1 MLMHSG
7 CLVLILPDF
16 LTTDLPDFGMHTVY
30 KCVRSHPNDAHVGSC
45 MFLIWNNLIR
55 NAGMPLQFSTFHC
68 IWCTSYSRFIEC
80 RSFSACWVGVMSI
93 NSDVLSSGVFGQLS
107 TADPIGMTLCHPPV
121 SYSMPL
127 FVRI

>member
-1 MLMHSG
+1 MLFHYGNCIICIVMCGIVDSSNTDL
-7 CLVLILPDF
+7 LVL
-16 LTTDLPDFGMHTVY
+16 G
-30 KCVRSHPNDAHVGSC
+30 
-45 MFLIWNNLIR
+45 
-55 NAGMPLQFSTFHC
+55 
-68 IWCTSYSRFIEC
+68 
-80 RSFSACWVGVMSI
+80 WVGVMSI